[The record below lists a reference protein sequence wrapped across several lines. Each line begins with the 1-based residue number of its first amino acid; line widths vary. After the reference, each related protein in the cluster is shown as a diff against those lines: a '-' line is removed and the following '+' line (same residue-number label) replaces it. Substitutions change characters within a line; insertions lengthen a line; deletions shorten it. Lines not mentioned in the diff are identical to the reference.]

1 VPPPRLRPL
10 LLVLTLPPLLA
21 GCDAGAAPPRDDGA
35 ARAPV
40 ATEWEP
46 RVEMGGE
53 LYPSFL
59 LATATVRRWDDGPRV
74 VREKDLVGDVIGVLG
89 ARVVAPRDGARVRL
103 EVDAPAFVERSSVEA
118 VLARKGDVAELYPSV
133 AYDWNALL
141 RVEQPQ
147 VVNVTFRL
155 YVDGAPVGEEVR
167 PVGVRSVNDAP
178 WEMERDGERTDLS
191 WMFAAYVNE
200 NHPRI
205 DGILREALDHH
216 AIEAFV
222 GYGGTP
228 DDVYEQVYAVWNV
241 FQRRDFRYS
250 DINRPS
256 FEASEV
262 HAQHV
267 RFLDEAMTARQ
278 ANCVDGSV
286 LFASVLRKIGIDPVL
301 VLLPGHMMVGFY
313 LDADHRE
320 IAFLETTMLGDEDI
334 TALPEDGALPA
345 SFTDRVSVETRNQA
359 SYRTFAEAVE
369 EGTRLYDEA
378 LPKIEAAAPDYAL
391 VDVLEARAFGIRPI
405 GR

>member
-1 VPPPRLRPL
+1 MPHPRLRPL
-10 LLVLTLPPLLA
+10 LLAAALPLLLG
-21 GCDAGAAPPRDDGA
+21 GCRADAAPSRRDAEA
-35 ARAPV
+35 AGPV
-40 ATEWEP
+40 ATQWEP

-59 LATATVRRWDDGPRV
+59 LATATVREWDDGPRV
-74 VREKDLVGDVIGVLG
+74 VREKELVGDLIGVLG

-118 VLARKGDVAELYPSV
+118 TLARKGDTAELYPTV
-133 AYDWNALL
+133 AYDWSALL
-141 RVEQPQ
+141 RVAQPQ

-167 PVGVRSVNDAP
+167 AVGVRSVNDAP

-216 AIEAFV
+216 AIDAFV
-222 GYGGTP
+222 GYGGTK
-228 DDVYEQVYAVWNV
+228 DDVYEQVFAVWNV

-256 FEASEV
+256 FEGSEV

-267 RFLDEAMTARQ
+267 RFLDEAFTARQ

-286 LFASVLRKIGIDPVL
+286 LFASVLRKVGIDPVL

-313 LDADHRE
+313 LDPEHQE

-334 TALPEDGALPA
+334 TALPEDGALPQ
-345 SFTDRVSVETRNQA
+345 SFADKVGVETRNQA
-359 SYRTFAEAVE
+359 SYRTFAEAVD
-369 EGTRLYDEA
+369 EGTRIYDEA
-378 LPKIEAAAPDYAL
+378 LPHIEAGAADYAL
-391 VDVLEARAFGIRPI
+391 VDILEARAFGIRPI

>member
-1 VPPPRLRPL
+1 VPLPPRLRPL
-10 LLVLTLPPLLA
+10 LLAAVLPLLLG
-21 GCDAGAAPPRDDGA
+21 GCRADAAP
-35 ARAPV
+35 ARAAEAASP
-40 ATEWEP
+40 AAPQWEP

-59 LATATVRRWDDGPRV
+59 LATATVRRWDDGPRM
-74 VREKDLVGDVIGVLG
+74 VRERTRVGDAIGVLG

-118 VLARKGDVAELYPSV
+118 VLTRKGDVAELFPSI
-133 AYDWNALL
+133 AYDWGALQ

-167 PVGVRSVNDAP
+167 AVGVRSVNDAP
-178 WEMERDGERTDLS
+178 WEMERDGRRTDLS

-200 NHPRI
+200 NHPWI
-205 DGILREALDHH
+205 DGVLREALDHH
-216 AIEAFV
+216 AIDAFV
-222 GYGGTP
+222 GYGGTQ
-228 DDVYEQVYAVWNV
+228 DDVYEQVFAVWNV

-256 FEASEV
+256 FEAAEV

-267 RFLDEAMTARQ
+267 RFVEEAFTARQ

-286 LFASVLRKIGIDPVL
+286 LFASVLRKLGIDPVL

-313 LDADHRE
+313 LDAEHRE

-345 SFTDRVSVETRNQA
+345 SFADKVGVETRNQA

-369 EGTRLYDEA
+369 EGTRRYDEA
-378 LPKIEAAAPDYAL
+378 LPRIEAGAEDYAL